1 MNSYICIHIWIH
13 INYGFI
19 WTFYVFGCTKVPHV
33 GCLLGAWAGPA
44 RGLVVQS
51 TTWDAGDPGSNPAL
65 GTASSGHA
73 TVTTRSMSLTCHTDV
88 PESPPTTWT
97 LNLPD
102 TSLRCSAKKLST
114 GANGQTEN
122 AASPLSALRRF
133 WSSCHW
139 QPARPPALSER
150 PQSVSS
156 QFKFVQVAYHI
167 KHPWHLEPW
176 YTRIH
181 IWIHETYEVKYEKI
195 ICIHSLYEF
204 IHEFI
209 CIWIHVYEC
218 IYIWIHVII
227 IWIHV

>member
-1 MNSYICIHIWIH
+1 MNFLCIWM
-13 INYGFI
+13 YQG
-19 WTFYVFGCTKVPHV
+19 
-33 GCLLGAWAGPA
+33 
-44 RGLVVQS
+44 S
-51 TTWDAGDPGSNPAL
+51 TCWLPPGSLSRACQGLSGTIYDLRCWRPRFEPCL
-65 GTASSGHA
+65 GHCKQR
-73 TVTTRSMSLTCHTDV
+73 TRHSDHPIDVTDV

-150 PQSVSS
+150 PRSVSS

-167 KHPWHLEPW
+167 NKAPLASGTLVHPNSYMNSWN
-176 YTRIH
+176 
-181 IWIHETYEVKYEKI
+181 IW
-195 ICIHSLYEF
+195 S
-204 IHEFI
+204 
-209 CIWIHVYEC
+209 HVWKNHMYS
-218 IYIWIHVII
+218 
-227 IWIHV
+227 